1 MKRHWIA
8 LAVGMLLTLS
18 AQAQKKAN
26 PYQVAIEELKKKLP
40 QVYCPSNLIILPK
53 YELKFHTEGNLL
65 VFEKFLYKNDGRVDD
80 VLVQKLTCDN
90 ITSITVDKSALQ
102 QKHGNIIVTI
112 NTVPDGIQYGYDL
125 KKVNMKT
132 NTMVID
138 ICRSV
143 RMTEA
148 NDIINYLY
156 QLKNCGNP

>member
-1 MKRHWIA
+1 MKRNWIA
-8 LAVGMLLTLS
+8 LIAMFLLAFS

-26 PYQVAIEELKKKLP
+26 PYLVVIEELKKKLP

-53 YELKFHTEGNLL
+53 YELKFSAEGHNL
-65 VFEKFLYKNDGRVDD
+65 VFEKYLYNSKGQVDD
-80 VLVQKLTCDN
+80 VLIQKLSCDN
-90 ITSITVDKSALQ
+90 ITSVTVDKTALQ

-112 NTVPDGIQYGYDL
+112 NTVPDGITFGYDP

-132 NTMVID
+132 NSMVID

-143 RMTEA
+143 RATEA
-148 NDIINYLY
+148 NDIIGYLY